1 METFSS
7 AGNGK
12 YRLVDENGNSREIY
26 CFMFNHSFLS
36 WKRLGSR
43 HEDQPRRGKFGNVPL
58 AKRNSK
64 VDVIS
69 SKTLSFKY

>member
-26 CFMFNHSFLS
+26 CFMSTIPSCPGRGWALVMRINHGAVSLEMFLWPNGFES
-36 WKRLGSR
+36 
-43 HEDQPRRGKFGNVPL
+43 VM
-58 AKRNSK
+58 
-64 VDVIS
+64 
-69 SKTLSFKY
+69 